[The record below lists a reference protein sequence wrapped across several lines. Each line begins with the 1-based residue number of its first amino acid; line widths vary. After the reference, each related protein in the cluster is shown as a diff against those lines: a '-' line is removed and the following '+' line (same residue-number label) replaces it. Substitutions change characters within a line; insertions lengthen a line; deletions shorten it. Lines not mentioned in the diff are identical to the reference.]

1 MTWLFSLRIFKKSE
15 KLLGEEIISLFSIV
29 WPSDENPIL
38 DFVPPTSKSK
48 YIKVVYT
55 DKFFLYSDG
64 TMKLG
69 YIGLGRMGKNM
80 VLRLLEQARLPD
92 GQGIEVVAWN
102 RSPEPVDEVVEK
114 GAIGAKDFDD
124 LISKLEAPRVIW
136 VMVTAGE
143 ITDEVLDQLADK
155 LSEGDLVIDGG
166 NSFYADTLRRSEDLS
181 KNGIH
186 FMDIGT
192 SGGPNGARV
201 GACLMIGGSDEDF
214 ARVEEICKA
223 AAAPD
228 AYQHLGPVGAGH
240 FAKMVHNAIEYGMME
255 SIGEGLAILKHGPFK
270 YDFTKLL
277 DIYNHRSVVES
288 RLIGWAKD
296 AFSED
301 NELSNIS
308 SSIGS
313 GGSGKRV
320 PGEAD
325 WTVEVAK
332 EMGIGVPAME
342 AAIKVRSESGADE
355 ESSANGFRNKVISAM
370 RGVFG
375 QHDVKKS

>member
-1 MTWLFSLRIFKKSE
+1 
-15 KLLGEEIISLFSIV
+15 
-29 WPSDENPIL
+29 
-38 DFVPPTSKSK
+38 
-48 YIKVVYT
+48 
-55 DKFFLYSDG
+55 
-64 TMKLG
+64 MKIG

-80 VLRLLEQARLPD
+80 VLRLLEQ
-92 GQGIEVVAWN
+92 GIEIVAWN
-102 RSPEPVDEVVEK
+102 RSPEPLEEVVK
-114 GAIGAKDFDD
+114 TGAIRAKDYDD
-124 LISKLEAPRVIW
+124 LISKLETPRVIW

-143 ITDEVLDQLADK
+143 ITDEVLNQLVDK
-155 LSEGDLVIDGG
+155 LSAGDLVIDGG
-166 NSFYADTLRRSEDLS
+166 NSFYKDTLRRAELLS
-181 KNGIH
+181 KKGIH

-201 GACLMIGGSDEDF
+201 GACLMIGGSPEDF
-214 ARVEEICKA
+214 RRVEEVCKA
-223 AAAPD
+223 AAAPN

-255 SIGEGLAILKHGPFK
+255 SIGEGLAILKNGPFN
-270 YDFTKLL
+270 YDFVKLL

-288 RLIGWAKD
+288 RLIGWAQD
-296 AFSED
+296 AFKED
-301 NELSNIS
+301 PELSNIS

-332 EMGIGVPAME
+332 ELGIDTPAME
-342 AAIKVRSESGADE
+342 SAVSVREN
-355 ESSANGFRNKVISAM
+355 SSNDLEDSPNGFRNKVISAM

-375 QHDVKKS
+375 QHDVKKEVR

>member
-1 MTWLFSLRIFKKSE
+1 
-15 KLLGEEIISLFSIV
+15 
-29 WPSDENPIL
+29 
-38 DFVPPTSKSK
+38 
-48 YIKVVYT
+48 
-55 DKFFLYSDG
+55 
-64 TMKLG
+64 MKIG

-80 VLRLLEQARLPD
+80 VLHLLEQ
-92 GQGIEVVAWN
+92 GEEIVAWN
-102 RSPEPVDEVVEK
+102 RSPEPVTEVVAV
-114 GAIGAKDFDD
+114 GAIGAESIDD
-124 LISKLEAPRVIW
+124 LISKLKTPRVIW

-143 ITDEVLDQLADK
+143 ITDEILSQLAEK
-155 LSEGDLVIDGG
+155 LTEGDLVIDGG
-166 NSFYADTLRRSEDLS
+166 NSFYTDTQKRAKMLSE
-181 KNGIH
+181 KGIH

-201 GACLMIGGSDEDF
+201 GACLMIGGNLEDF
-214 ARVEEICKA
+214 KRVEEICKK

-228 AYQHLGPVGAGH
+228 AYQYLGPVGAGH

-255 SIGEGLAILKHGPFK
+255 SIGEGLAILKKGPFP
-270 YDFTKLL
+270 YDFVKLL

-288 RLIGWAKD
+288 RLIGWART
-296 AFSED
+296 AFKED

-325 WTVEVAK
+325 WTVDVAR
-332 EMGIGVPAME
+332 EMGIEVPAME
-342 AAIKVRSESGADE
+342 AAIKVRSESGQDSE
-355 ESSANGFRNKVISAM
+355 ESGNGFRNKVVSAM

-375 QHDVKKS
+375 QHDVKKK